1 MNKAEWIRGKTVEQI
16 TNMPLKELEKL
27 TESQLRTVVGRLVSA
42 GNKRMRRMES
52 SVMKNSK
59 NDGGQYLFIQNGQMG
74 TYQQLKF
81 STTGKDKEALL
92 QEFKRASS
100 FMKSEKTS
108 LKGIKRIRK
117 KSLEGLR
124 QMGIDIKN
132 LSQTNYDRFWRAYD
146 ILKELNPTIDE
157 KKFKYAI
164 IDKMSQFVSGVKEID
179 IEELINSME
188 QQLTEIYEEQEKLKQ
203 GDGTSGFF
211 DVQY

>member
-42 GNKRMRRMES
+42 GNKRMRRMENYAMKGDNS
-52 SVMKNSK
+52 SGV
-59 NDGGQYLFIQNGQMG
+59 QYLFIQNGQMG

-81 STTGKDKEALL
+81 STVGKDKEALL

-108 LKGIKRIRK
+108 LKGIKKIRK

-124 QMGIDIKN
+124 QMGINIGN

-146 ILKELNPTIDE
+146 KLKELNPTIDE

-164 IDKMSQFVSGVKEID
+164 IDKMSQIVSGMKEID
-179 IEELINSME
+179 IEDLINSME
-188 QQLTEIYEEQEKLKQ
+188 SQLREIYEEQEKIKQ

-211 DVQY
+211 QY

>member
-16 TNMPLKELEKL
+16 VNMPLKELEKL

-42 GNKRMRRMES
+42 GNKRMRRMENFAMKGDKS
-52 SVMKNSK
+52 S
-59 NDGGQYLFIQNGQMG
+59 GAQYLFIQNGQMG

-81 STTGKDKEALL
+81 STVGKDKDALL

-108 LKGIKRIRK
+108 LKGIKGIRK

-146 ILKELNPTIDE
+146 RLKELNPTIDE

-164 IDKMSQFVSGVKEID
+164 IDKMSQIVSGMKEID

>member
-1 MNKAEWIRGKTVEQI
+1 MNKVEWIRGKTVEQI

-42 GNKRMRRMES
+42 GNKRMRRMASFAMKGDKS
-52 SVMKNSK
+52 SGV
-59 NDGGQYLFIQNGQMG
+59 QYLFIQGGQMG

-81 STTGKDKEALL
+81 STVGKDKQALL

-108 LKGIKRIRK
+108 LKGIRKIRK

-124 QMGIDIKN
+124 QMGINIDN

-146 ILKELNPTIDE
+146 ILKEMNPAIDE

-164 IDKMSQFVSGVKEID
+164 IDKMSKLVSGMKEID

-188 QQLTEIYEEQEKLKQ
+188 RQLTDIYEEQEKLKN
-203 GDGTSGFF
+203 GAGTSGFF